1 MKKKIII
8 KATIGKKNN
17 LIKINQKAQSD
28 ILILKKEFAL
38 PSKKIIRNKLAQDF
52 KNDPFILKKNLVL
65 KKIKKSTKTIFSI

>member
-38 PSKKIIRNKLAQDF
+38 PSKKIIRTTF
-52 KNDPFILKKNLVL
+52 SLKKV
-65 KKIKKSTKTIFSI
+65 